1 MDKIKIS
8 DAEIEIMKVLWT
20 ASAPMSA
27 YEIRQQLNK
36 TKEWERTTVLT
47 LIRRLLAKG
56 GIIQEKRDV
65 YYYRAGISQE
75 EYTLL
80 ETNNFLNRVYKG
92 NAKSLVAALFQSDN
106 LNMDDIEDMNQY
118 FNATKGE

>member
-106 LNMDDIEDMNQY
+106 LNMDDIEDMKQY